1 MIQSFTRLKV
11 ADNTGAKEIMCIK
24 CLGGSKKRFAGLG
37 DIIVASVKTA
47 TPAIT
52 AQTMF
57 VRAEMVVPPA
67 QWFVPNVQSIATT
80 ATKISVATAKP
91 VRIVVKPMVGAT
103 TVTTAATV
111 SNLYAPVE
119 VVVLIAL

>member
-1 MIQSFTRLKV
+1 
-11 ADNTGAKEIMCIK
+11 
-24 CLGGSKKRFAGLG
+24 
-37 DIIVASVKTA
+37 
-47 TPAIT
+47 
-52 AQTMF
+52 MF

-67 QWFVPNVQSIATT
+67 QWFVPNAQSIATT